1 MCVQIIQ
8 IEVKMYLHYSNR
20 DHNLNLEQF
29 FIDRGLPIRVLAHLE
44 LPNRVPREEF
54 DYTFNQW
61 IDRVQSDHRTMVGYI
76 VGYEQPKFS
85 PLHLHALLIAA
96 QPLDVST
103 VRANWL
109 NLVGPQYQ
117 TSIVAADYQPGRGG
131 LAYALKASDEDL
143 CDVRFS
149 NNLAL
154 FSRDYEPPDPSRLT
168 ARDRRRINRIHSQY
182 AVQESSVLCPPGRNG
197 TRLLNA

>member
-1 MCVQIIQ
+1 
-8 IEVKMYLHYSNR
+8 MYLHYSNR
-20 DHNLNLEQF
+20 DHTLNLEQF
-29 FIDRGLPIRVLAHLE
+29 FLDRGLPIRVLAHLE
-44 LPNRVPREEF
+44 FPNQVPREKF
-54 DYTFNQW
+54 DYTFTQW
-61 IDRVQSDHRTMVGYI
+61 IDRVQSDHRTTVGYI

-154 FSRDYEPPDPSRLT
+154 FSRGYEPEDPSRLT
-168 ARDRRRINRIHSQY
+168 ARERRRINRIQSQSTDRGNSGLHPCSPDRPRY
-182 AVQESSVLCPPGRNG
+182 LS
-197 TRLLNA
+197 T